1 MTGETID
8 DAADAGSDPRADPVA
23 SRRPDTKGQPD
34 SESTMNRTR
43 PLDERGTVTTDRRRD
58 GATDR

>member
-8 DAADAGSDPRADPVA
+8 AAADAGRDPRADPVA
-23 SRRPDTKGQPD
+23 GRRPETERQPD

-58 GATDR
+58 GAPDR